1 MVDDPEMSLMLT
13 FSTHYQTSTP
23 TVMDA
28 MCNEIHNNTQHN
40 CTAELVI
47 DVTSV
52 EIIRSIVSGP
62 YGSNSI
68 IMETEQS
75 MHYELYIL

>member
-1 MVDDPEMSLMLT
+1 MSLMLT
-13 FSTHYQTSTP
+13 FSAHYQTSIP

-28 MCNEIHNNTQHN
+28 MCNEIHNNTQYN

-52 EIIRSIVSGP
+52 EIIQSVNIIVSGP

-75 MHYELYIL
+75 MYYELYIL